1 MFNNKLDKKLN
12 NNNTNDD
19 FIENIRDLFSIL
31 DYEPVLIK
39 SGFDNNYLEYMSNG
53 NDSLSF
59 NEYLELIKPY
69 LYDLINVH
77 KAKGEWK
84 IQLSAEIS
92 FISQKPDSN
101 EIRVMFTRSTPEEFM
116 IGSEMSIL
124 QKYQDNLQNKM
135 KGSDFIFNG
144 INYLYYDLNRITIS
158 KGGSYIESPKW
169 LKDKKCTINQ
179 KNNDN
184 KCFQYATT
192 LVLNINSIDKHHQRV
207 SKIKPFLD
215 NYHWNDINFPAAK
228 KDWNKFDKNVALN
241 ILYVPFSTKK
251 IEIAYKSK
259 YNLVREKQIIL
270 LMISNGENW
279 HYLVVKN
286 LSGLLRG
293 ISSNYNSDYYCLNC
307 FHSYRTENKLN
318 ALKKICENHEYCN
331 IEIPSPS
338 NNIIK
343 YSQGEKS
350 LELPFIIY
358 ADLECLLKKIYTC
371 YNNPDLS
378 STTKINQHIPS
389 GYSIYTNC
397 SFDKANNKLSYYRG
411 EDCMK
416 RFCKDLKDHATKII
430 NFKKKTMIPLTKE
443 EDDDYNKENTCYIC
457 KKDFNNDKV
466 RDYCH
471 FTGKYRGA
479 AHNTCNL
486 RYKIPKNIPVIFHN
500 GSTYDYHFII
510 KELANECEG
519 NFECL
524 GENMEKYIT
533 FSVPIKKR
541 IDNKNIDITYKIK
554 FIDSFRFMATSL
566 SKLVDNL
573 TDNIHNDKCIKCK
586 SNLCFVR
593 VINEKLIFKCID
605 CEKEYEKEF
614 NKELLER
621 FANTYKFCDNDFN
634 KFIMLLRKGVYPYEY
649 IDEWDKFNEKVLPGK
664 ESFYSNLTLENITE
678 IDYVHANNVFKKFNN
693 NLGEYHDLYV
703 KSYTLLLADIFKNFR
718 QSCLENYVLD
728 PAHFV
733 SLPLPLAW
741 QACLKKTN
749 VELELLTDYDM
760 VLMVEEGIRGG
771 ICHAIQR
778 YAKANNKYMK
788 DYDRKKKSSYI
799 QYLDA
804 NDLYGKAMTEKLPVK
819 GFRWMDDISKIDEDF
834 VKDYDKNNNKGYILD
849 VDIDYP
855 SKLQNLHS
863 DLPFLPERMVIND
876 TKKLVCNL
884 NDRKN
889 YIVHTNVLKQA
900 LDHGLKLKKVHRVI
914 EFEQEAWLK
923 EYIDVN
929 TELRKKANNDF
940 EKDFFKLMNN
950 AVFGKTMGNVRK
962 HCDIKL
968 VKSNKKRNKLASE
981 PKFHTMKLIDNNL
994 AIIEMKKVKVKM
1006 NKPIYLGLSI
1016 LDISKIT
1023 MYEFWY
1029 DYVKIKYQDK
1039 ARLCYMDTDSFVVN
1053 IKTKDFYK
1061 DISQDVN
1068 KRFDTS
1074 NYTFDRPLPTGIN
1087 KKVIGLM
1094 KDELGGDII
1103 TEFIALRPKAYSY
1116 VTNDFIEMK
1125 KAKGTK
1131 KCVVNKM
1138 LRFEDYKK
1146 CLFDNGKVL
1155 KSQQR
1160 FKSENHDVYTE
1171 NINKIA
1177 LSCDD
1182 DKRIVTSDRI
1192 TSYPYGYILKN

>member
-1 MFNNKLDKKLN
+1 
-12 NNNTNDD
+12 
-19 FIENIRDLFSIL
+19 
-31 DYEPVLIK
+31 
-39 SGFDNNYLEYMSNG
+39 
-53 NDSLSF
+53 
-59 NEYLELIKPY
+59 
-69 LYDLINVH
+69 
-77 KAKGEWK
+77 
-84 IQLSAEIS
+84 
-92 FISQKPDSN
+92 
-101 EIRVMFTRSTPEEFM
+101 
-116 IGSEMSIL
+116 
-124 QKYQDNLQNKM
+124 
-135 KGSDFIFNG
+135 
-144 INYLYYDLNRITIS
+144 
-158 KGGSYIESPKW
+158 
-169 LKDKKCTINQ
+169 
-179 KNNDN
+179 
-184 KCFQYATT
+184 
-192 LVLNINSIDKHHQRV
+192 
-207 SKIKPFLD
+207 
-215 NYHWNDINFPAAK
+215 
-228 KDWNKFDKNVALN
+228 
-241 ILYVPFSTKK
+241 
-251 IEIAYKSK
+251 
-259 YNLVREKQIIL
+259 
-270 LMISNGENW
+270 
-279 HYLVVKN
+279 
-286 LSGLLRG
+286 
-293 ISSNYNSDYYCLNC
+293 
-307 FHSYRTENKLN
+307 
-318 ALKKICENHEYCN
+318 
-331 IEIPSPS
+331 
-338 NNIIK
+338 
-343 YSQGEKS
+343 
-350 LELPFIIY
+350 
-358 ADLECLLKKIYTC
+358 
-371 YNNPDLS
+371 
-378 STTKINQHIPS
+378 
-389 GYSIYTNC
+389 
-397 SFDKANNKLSYYRG
+397 
-411 EDCMK
+411 MK

-430 NFKKKTMIPLTKE
+430 DFKKKTMIPLTKE
-443 EDDDYNKENTCYIC
+443 EEDNYNKENTCYIC
-457 KKDFNNDKV
+457 KKDFNNDGKV
-466 RDYCH
+466 RDHCH
-471 FTGKYRGA
+471 FTGKYRGV

-486 RYKIPKNIPVIFHN
+486 RYKIPKNMPVIFHN

-510 KELANECEG
+510 KELACEFDG

-524 GENMEKYIT
+524 GENTEKYIT

-554 FIDSFRFMATSL
+554 FIDSFRFTATSL

-593 VINEKLIFKCID
+593 ATNEKLIFKCID
-605 CEKEYEKEF
+605 CEKKYEKEL
-614 NKELLER
+614 NKELIER
-621 FANTYKFCDNDFN
+621 FANTYKFCDNDLN

-649 IDEWDKFNEKVLPGK
+649 MDGWDKFNEKIIPSK
-664 ESFYSNLTLENITE
+664 ESFYSNLTLENISET
-678 IDYVHANNVFKKFNN
+678 DCAHANNVFKKFNIN
-693 NLGEYHDLYV
+693 NLGEYHDIYV
-703 KSYTLLLADIFKNFR
+703 KSDTLLLADIFENFR
-718 QSCLENYVLD
+718 QSCLKNYELD

-733 SLPLPLAW
+733 SLPGLAW

-760 VLMVEEGIRGG
+760 LLMVEEGIRGG
-771 ICHAIQR
+771 ICYAIQR

-788 DYDRKKKSSYI
+788 DYDKKKKPSYI

-804 NDLYGKAMTEKLPVK
+804 NNLNGKAMTEKLPVS
-819 GFRWMDDISKIDEDF
+819 GFKWMEDISKIDEDF

-855 SKLQNLHS
+855 NKLQNLHS
-863 DLPFLPERMVIND
+863 DLPFLPERMIINN

-884 NDRKN
+884 NDKKN
-889 YIVHTNVLKQA
+889 YIVHVNVLKQA
-900 LDHGLKLKKVHRVI
+900 LDHGLKLRKVHRVI

-929 TELRKKANNDF
+929 TELRKKATNDF

-950 AVFGKTMGNVRK
+950 AVFGKTMENVRK
-962 HCDIKL
+962 HRDIKL
-968 VKSNKKRNKLASE
+968 VKTDKKRNKLVSE
-981 PKFHTMKLIDNNL
+981 QNFHTMKLIEINL
-994 AIIEMKKVKVKM
+994 AINEMRKVKVKM

-1103 TEFIALRPKAYSY
+1103 TEFVALKPKAYSY
-1116 VTNDFIEMK
+1116 VTNNFIKTK

-1138 LRFEDYKK
+1138 LTFDDYKK

-1160 FKSENHDVYTE
+1160 FKSENHEVYTE

-1192 TSYPYGYILKN
+1192 TSYPYGYILKNSVIV